1 VIARDDGLISNMSVK
16 VKTQLEKKGQ
26 LTMTTEDKIQISLQ
40 KGEYEQFWQLNC
52 AFCEK
57 SIHRGGKCQIQS
69 ELCFASAALHGL
81 GDRLPT
87 EEVTR
92 LLGAGT
98 ISQEVAE
105 RIGVTERNCISAQ
118 CPEQEVLFLGEHQRD
133 EGMTAEKLTELAE
146 EYERREGKLV

>member
-1 VIARDDGLISNMSVK
+1 MFGKGKKLVR
-16 VKTQLEKKGQ
+16 KKGWWI
-26 LTMTTEDKIQISLQ
+26 MTTEDKIQVSLK
-40 KGEYEQFWQLNC
+40 KGEYEQFWQSNC

-87 EEVTR
+87 EELTR

-98 ISQEVAE
+98 ISQEVAG
-105 RIGVTERNCISAQ
+105 RIGVTERNCIPAQ
-118 CPEQEVLFLGEHQRD
+118 CPEQEVLFQGEHQRD
-133 EGMTAEKLTELAE
+133 EDMTAEKLTELAE